1 MPSIKY
7 RIFLWESVLVS
18 IIFRNF
24 ADAFNTFIGALVCM
38 ADDIR
43 KYQNAVDAIKTAIL
57 QSQARAAKAVNQE
70 QLALYYGIGRYVSA
84 NTRKKNWG
92 TGAIEAI
99 SSQLRKELPGLRGF
113 SATSM
118 RNMRTF
124 YEEWRLLEANSSV
137 TTDEINAVPSN
148 SSVATD
154 EFTKINANSA
164 VTTADS
170 ADDAEIRQLQLANL
184 PNFPL
189 REFLS
194 ISFTHHVAI
203 LAKAKTYEERVF
215 YMKYADMYK
224 ATVEDVE
231 KVIKQDLYHHQDK
244 MPNNFL
250 ATIPNYKQA
259 YRAIRMFKDEYLL
272 DFINVEEL
280 GMHDEDIDE
289 SVIESNIVHNVKN
302 FIMTFGRGFTFSGS
316 QVHYDKLGHDHWIDL
331 LFFNR
336 DLNRTVVFELKNGK
350 FKVAYLA
357 QLSAYLRILNDDDRR
372 DHEEAPI
379 GIILC
384 KETDKD
390 YAGYI
395 MQDFRQPM
403 GVATY
408 KTADEMDPELL
419 KALPPKEELQR
430 VFAESSKKAEK

>member
-1 MPSIKY
+1 MSEK
-7 RIFLWESVLVS
+7 RE
-18 IIFRNF
+18 
-24 ADAFNTFIGALVCM
+24 
-38 ADDIR
+38 
-43 KYQNAVDAIKTAIL
+43 YQNAVDIIKTAIL

-70 QLALYYGIGRYVSA
+70 QLALYYGIGRYISD
-84 NTRKKNWG
+84 NTRNKNWG
-92 TGAIEAI
+92 TGAIETI
-99 SSQLRKELPGLRGF
+99 SKRLRLELPGLRGF
-113 SATSM
+113 GVSSLK
-118 RNMRTF
+118 NMRIF
-124 YEEWRLLEANSSV
+124 YEAWQMIEPNSPIAIGELEGGTSKM
-137 TTDEINAVPSN
+137 E
-148 SSVATD
+148 
-154 EFTKINANSA
+154 EK
-164 VTTADS
+164 TAEAIDNQG
-170 ADDAEIRQLQLANL
+170 DVIRQLRLANL

-189 REFLS
+189 AEFLS
-194 ISFTHHVAI
+194 ISFTHHIRI
-203 LAKAKTYEERVF
+203 LENAKDIDERLF
-215 YMKYADMYK
+215 YIRYCHNYK
-224 ATVEDVE
+224 PTTDDLPGII
-231 KVIKQDLYHHQDK
+231 KKQDLYHHQDK

-250 ATIPNYKQA
+250 ATIPDYKQA

-316 QVHYDKLGHDHWIDL
+316 QVHFDKLGHDHWIDL

-336 DLNRTVVFELKNGK
+336 DLNRTVVFELKNGG

-384 KETDKD
+384 KEADKD

-430 VFAESSKKAEK
+430 VFVESSKKEE

>member
-1 MPSIKY
+1 MEQNIK
-7 RIFLWESVLVS
+7 
-18 IIFRNF
+18 
-24 ADAFNTFIGALVCM
+24 T
-38 ADDIR
+38 
-43 KYQNAVDAIKTAIL
+43 YQSAVDVIKTAIL

-92 TGAIEAI
+92 TGAIESI

-113 SATSM
+113 SA
-118 RNMRTF
+118 RNIKNMRTF
-124 YEEWRLLEANSSV
+124 FEEWHMIEQHNS
-137 TTDEINAVPSN
+137 A
-148 SSVATD
+148 VATA
-154 EFTKINANSA
+154 EITKINTTVNSA
-164 VTTADS
+164 VTTADL
-170 ADDAEIRQLQLANL
+170 ADDVEIRQLQLANL

-203 LAKAKTYEERVF
+203 LIKAKTYEERIF

-231 KVIKQDLYHHQDK
+231 KVIAQDLYHHQDK

-250 ATIPNYKQA
+250 ATIPDYKQA

-316 QVHYDKLGHDHWIDL
+316 QVHFDKLGHDHWIDL

-336 DLNRTVVFELKNGK
+336 DLNRTVVFELKNGG

-384 KETDKD
+384 KNADKD

-419 KALPPKEELQR
+419 KFLPPKEDLQR
-430 VFAESSKKAEK
+430 IFVESGKEEKG

>member
-1 MPSIKY
+1 MS
-7 RIFLWESVLVS
+7 E
-18 IIFRNF
+18 
-24 ADAFNTFIGALVCM
+24 
-38 ADDIR
+38 IR
-43 KYQNAVDAIKTAIL
+43 EYQSAVDVIKTAIL

-70 QLALYYGIGRYVSA
+70 QLALYYGIGRYISD
-84 NTRKKNWG
+84 NTRNKNWG
-92 TGAIEAI
+92 TGAIETI
-99 SSQLRKELPGLRGF
+99 SKRLRLELPGLRGF
-113 SATSM
+113 GVSSLK
-118 RNMRTF
+118 NMRIF
-124 YEEWRLLEANSSV
+124 YEAWQMIEPNSPIAIGELEGGTSKM
-137 TTDEINAVPSN
+137 E
-148 SSVATD
+148 
-154 EFTKINANSA
+154 EK
-164 VTTADS
+164 TAEAIDNQG
-170 ADDAEIRQLQLANL
+170 DVIRQLRLANL

-189 REFLS
+189 AEFLS
-194 ISFTHHVAI
+194 ISFTHHIRI
-203 LAKAKTYEERVF
+203 LENAKDIDERLF
-215 YMKYADMYK
+215 YIRYCHNYK
-224 ATVEDVE
+224 PTTDDLPGII
-231 KVIKQDLYHHQDK
+231 KKQDLYHHQDK

-250 ATIPNYKQA
+250 ATIPDYKQA

-316 QVHYDKLGHDHWIDL
+316 QVHFDKLGHDHWIDL

-336 DLNRTVVFELKNGK
+336 DLNRTVVFELKNGG

-384 KETDKD
+384 KNADKD

-408 KTADEMDPELL
+408 KTADEIDPELL

-430 VFAESSKKAEK
+430 VFEESSKKEKTTE

>member
-1 MPSIKY
+1 MEQNS
-7 RIFLWESVLVS
+7 
-18 IIFRNF
+18 
-24 ADAFNTFIGALVCM
+24 
-38 ADDIR
+38 R
-43 KYQNAVDAIKTAIL
+43 KYQNAVDVIKTAIL
-57 QSQARAAKAVNQE
+57 QSQSKAVKAVNQE
-70 QLALYYGIGRYVSA
+70 QLALYYGIGRYISQ
-84 NTRKKNWG
+84 NTRNKNWG
-92 TGAIEAI
+92 TGAIETI
-99 SSQLRKELPGLRGF
+99 SEQLRLELPGLRGF
-113 SATSM
+113 SAPSLRKM
-118 RNMRTF
+118 RIF
-124 YEEWRLLEANSSV
+124 YEEWMALEPNSFV
-137 TTDEINAVPSN
+137 TTNKLESSSDKMFVTTNEI
-148 SSVATD
+148 D
-154 EFTKINANSA
+154 NSA
-164 VTTADS
+164 VVT
-170 ADDAEIRQLQLANL
+170 AEIRQLQLANL

-194 ISFTHHVAI
+194 ISFTHHITI
-203 LAKAKTYEERVF
+203 LAKAKSYDERVF

-224 ATVEDVE
+224 TSVEDLE
-231 KVIKQDLYHHQDK
+231 RVIKQDLFHHQDK

-250 ATIPNYKQA
+250 TTIPDYKKA

-272 DFINVEEL
+272 NYINVEEL

-289 SVIESNIVHNVKN
+289 SVIESTIVHNVKN
-302 FIMTFGRGFTFSGS
+302 FIMTFGRGFAFCGS

-336 DLNRTVVFELKNGK
+336 DLNRTVVFELKNGD
-350 FKVAYLA
+350 FKVSYLA

-384 KETDKD
+384 KNADKD

-408 KTADEMDPELL
+408 KTANEIDPELL

-430 VFAESSKKAEK
+430 VMVESSKKEEE

>member
-1 MPSIKY
+1 MSDIKQ
-7 RIFLWESVLVS
+7 
-18 IIFRNF
+18 
-24 ADAFNTFIGALVCM
+24 
-38 ADDIR
+38 
-43 KYQNAVDAIKTAIL
+43 YQNAVDVIKTAIL

-92 TGAIEAI
+92 QGAIEVI
-99 SSQLRKELPGLRGF
+99 SNQLKQELPGLRGF

-124 YEEWRLLEANSSV
+124 YEEWRLLESNSSV
-137 TTDEINAVPSN
+137 ATDEIPQLSSN

-154 EFTKINANSA
+154 EFTEINTNSA
-164 VTTADS
+164 VATAEFAEDR
-170 ADDAEIRQLQLANL
+170 EIRQLQLANM
-184 PNFPL
+184 PDFPL

-194 ISFTHHVAI
+194 ISFTHHIAI
-203 LAKAKTYEERVF
+203 LAKAKAYDERVF
-215 YMKYADMYK
+215 YMKYADTYK
-224 ATVEDVE
+224 PTVEDLE
-231 KVIKQDLYHHQDK
+231 KAIKQDLYHHQDK

-250 ATIPNYKQA
+250 ATIPDYKQA

-272 DFINVEEL
+272 DYINVEEL
-280 GMHDEDIDE
+280 GMHDEDVDE
-289 SVIESNIVHNVKN
+289 RVIESNIVHNVKN
-302 FIMTFGRGFTFSGS
+302 FIMTFGRGFSFCGS
-316 QVHYDKLGHDHWIDL
+316 QVHFDKLGHDHWIDL
-331 LFFNR
+331 LFFCR
-336 DLNRTVVFELKNGK
+336 DLNRTVVFELKNGG
-350 FKVAYLA
+350 FKVSYLA

-372 DHEEAPI
+372 SHEEAPI

-384 KETDKD
+384 RHADKE

-395 MQDFRQPM
+395 MQDFKQPM

-430 VFAESSKKAEK
+430 VFEESGKKEN

>member
-1 MPSIKY
+1 MNEI
-7 RIFLWESVLVS
+7 
-18 IIFRNF
+18 NQ
-24 ADAFNTFIGALVCM
+24 
-38 ADDIR
+38 
-43 KYQNAVDAIKTAIL
+43 YQSAVDVIKTAIL

-113 SATSM
+113 SAPSLRKM
-118 RNMRTF
+118 RIF
-124 YEEWRLLEANSSV
+124 YEEWMMLERNSF
-137 TTDEINAVPSN
+137 VPTNKLDDTSDKMFVPTN
-148 SSVATD
+148 
-154 EFTKINANSA
+154 EFTEFNTVSA
-164 VTTADS
+164 VTTA
-170 ADDAEIRQLQLANL
+170 EIPIYNEIHQLQLANL

-189 REFLS
+189 KEFLS
-194 ISFTHHVAI
+194 ISFTHHIAI
-203 LAKAKTYEERVF
+203 LAKAKTYDERIF
-215 YMKYADMYK
+215 YMQYADTYK
-224 ATVEDVE
+224 PTVENLE
-231 KVIKQDLYHHQDK
+231 KAITQDLYHHQDN

-250 ATIPNYKQA
+250 TTIPDYKQA

-272 DFINVEEL
+272 NFINVEEL
-280 GMHDEDIDE
+280 GMHDEDVDE

-302 FIMTFGRGFTFSGS
+302 FIMTFGRGFTFCGS

-336 DLNRTVVFELKNGK
+336 DLNRSVVFELKNGK
-350 FKVAYLA
+350 FKPSYLG

-372 DHEEAPI
+372 AHEEAPI

-384 KETDKD
+384 RHADKD
-390 YAGYI
+390 YVGYI

-408 KTADEMDPELL
+408 KTADEIDPELL
-419 KALPPKEELQR
+419 KVLPPKEELQR
-430 VFAESSKKAEK
+430 VFEESSKEDK